1 MKYVKLNNNVVAEII
16 PAIDSTFPDVPI
28 EQRYPA
34 EFVNKLVA
42 VDDSVEVR
50 VGMVYDKETGA
61 FSVPEPI
68 TPTEPEP
75 QNLDEAK
82 ALKVAESKVKL
93 AEWLAANPMQYDGK
107 YYSVTEEKQ
116 SLLNS
121 NLASFERADSAGL
134 VYPLKWNAT
143 GEECTEWEYDDLVLL
158 SLTIA
163 AYVAPKVAA
172 QQAIEIEINACETA
186 EQVNGV
192 VIDYDG

>member
-1 MKYVKLNNNVVAEII
+1 MYVYINKGIVSEII
-16 PAIDSTFPDVPI
+16 PDIDPIFPS
-28 EQRYPA
+28 
-34 EFVNKLVA
+34 F
-42 VDDSVEVR
+42 SVEKRFPEDFLKKCVHVSDDTDVK
-50 VGMVYDKETGA
+50 VGMVYNADDGT
-61 FSVPEPI
+61 FSVPEVVHV
-68 TPTEPEP
+68 TVEVD
-75 QNLDEAK
+75 LDGAK
-82 ALKVAESKVKL
+82 SEKVAESKVKL

-121 NLASFERADSAGL
+121 NLASFERADGAGL

-163 AYVAPKVAA
+163 AYVAPKVSK

-186 EQVNGV
+186 EQVNEV

>member
-1 MKYVKLNNNVVAEII
+1 MYVFLNKNVVREII
-16 PAIDSTFPDVPI
+16 PDIDSDFPEVSI
-28 EQRYPA
+28 AERYPA
-34 EFVNKLVA
+34 SYIKKCVHISDETDVK
-42 VDDSVEVR
+42 
-50 VGMVYDKETGA
+50 VGMVYNADDGT
-61 FSVPEPI
+61 FSVPEMVHV
-68 TPTEPEP
+68 TVEVD
-75 QNLDEAK
+75 LDSVK
-82 ALKVAESKVKL
+82 AEKVAESKVKL

-121 NLASFERADSAGL
+121 NLASFERADGAGL

-186 EQVNGV
+186 EQLEA
-192 VIDYDG
+192 VIISYD